1 MITLTSTRRRADEFA
16 AALDAPDAH
25 TTKPEL
31 VELVDVVGALRTHV
45 ADADASLAP
54 RPEFT
59 AQLRGRL
66 LAEAAESWVYDPTAA
81 RLELPTRQGSRR
93 ERRLVV
99 AATALVMAG
108 GAAGMAAA
116 AQQALPGEALY
127 PIKRGLEAARADLTS
142 DDAAKGRTLLQQADG
157 RLVEIRTLLGE
168 SATDPAVASA
178 LATYRDQGEA
188 GSDLLMGSYARS
200 GDEADVSDVRGFARD
215 GLAQLEELAPL
226 VPVDLRD
233 DLDDAVTAL
242 QDIDARAAKAC
253 PTCAPSDPVM
263 AAASNRPAIDDA
275 ARVLASLD
283 ASTLSNDHPLISRRI
298 APPTVLRPDA
308 DAPAAGAQPD
318 SGGSGGGDNVTDGSD
333 VPDSGGL
340 TDDLDDVAGGL
351 KGGVDTNSPG
361 AGGVAGKVE
370 QGVKDAGKAAGGA
383 VDRTTDAVDKAAD
396 ELEDAVTDP
405 QLDTRL
411 P

>member
-16 AALDAPDAH
+16 AALDAPAGR

-31 VELVDVVGALRTHV
+31 VELVDVVGALRTHA
-45 ADADASLAP
+45 ADADASLTP

-59 AQLRGRL
+59 AQLRERL

-81 RLELPTRQGSRR
+81 RLELPTRSGSRR

-157 RLVEIRTLLGE
+157 RLVEIGTLLGE
-168 SATDPAVASA
+168 SATEPAVASA

-188 GSDLLMGSYARS
+188 GSDLLMDSYATS
-200 GDEADVSDVRGFARD
+200 GDEADVSDVRGFALN
-215 GLAQLEELAPL
+215 GLAQLEELASL
-226 VPVDLRD
+226 VPSDLRD
-233 DLDDAVTAL
+233 DLDAAVTAL
-242 QDIDARAAKAC
+242 EGIDARASEAC
-253 PTCAPSDPVM
+253 PTCTPSDPLTT
-263 AAASNRPAIDDA
+263 AASFRPALDDA
-275 ARVLASLD
+275 ARVMASLD

-308 DAPAAGAQPD
+308 DAPAAGSAKPD
-318 SGGSGGGDNVTDGSD
+318 AEDGSD
-333 VPDSGGL
+333 VADGGTDTEVPGSGGL
-340 TDDLDDVAGGL
+340 TDDLDDVTEGL
-351 KGGVDTNSPG
+351 KGDVDAKSSG
-361 AGGVAGKVE
+361 AGDVAKKVE
-370 QGVKDAGKAAGGA
+370 ESVEDLEKSVRDGTDTVRETVEDVIDPLNDA
-383 VDRTTDAVDKAAD
+383 
-396 ELEDAVTDP
+396 
-405 QLDTRL
+405 RL